1 VLQFGRVRGQ
11 RERLTLDFGYPL
23 SAVQAFA
30 VCLASI
36 DPKLA
41 DSKGFDAMAKLG
53 RRMGDDDA
61 AVAAASSAS
70 AAAAA
75 NRETLF
81 SRDSSDQQRHK

>member
-1 VLQFGRVRGQ
+1 MLQFGRVRGQ

-41 DSKGFDAMAKLG
+41 DSKGFDTVAKFG

-61 AVAAASSAS
+61 A

-75 NRETLF
+75 AAASRETLF